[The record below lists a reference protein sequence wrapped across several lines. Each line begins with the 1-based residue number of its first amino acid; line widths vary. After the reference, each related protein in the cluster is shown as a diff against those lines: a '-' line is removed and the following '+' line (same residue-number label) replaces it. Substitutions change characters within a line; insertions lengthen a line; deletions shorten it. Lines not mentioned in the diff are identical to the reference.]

1 MTRSMSSHADRCS
14 GTVRLLRTSLP
25 FLVALFTAGTKTAA
39 AQSVRAL
46 TTSEQERTE
55 RLLENRIACR
65 GCHIIAGEGGA
76 IGPMLDGISQ
86 RAELDHVRSII
97 ADPGVIPGSI
107 MPHQPLSSGDLDRL
121 TRYVM
126 TRPVP
131 RSSLA
136 IPAQAP
142 PVIAPGQENNG
153 PALYARHCAACHG
166 DTGEAD
172 GWNAPNLP
180 VRPTRHAD
188 PALMARRSD
197 DTLYDAIAAGGYV
210 LDRSAR
216 MPGFGNLLSNTQ
228 IRALVT
234 HIRTLCT
241 CTQPTWAGGS

>member
-1 MTRSMSSHADRCS
+1 
-14 GTVRLLRTSLP
+14 
-25 FLVALFTAGTKTAA
+25 
-39 AQSVRAL
+39 
-46 TTSEQERTE
+46 
-55 RLLENRIACR
+55 
-65 GCHIIAGEGGA
+65 
-76 IGPMLDGISQ
+76 MLDGISQ
-86 RAELDHVRSII
+86 RAELDHVQSII

-234 HIRTLCT
+234 HIRTLCA